1 MAECEVTEEDRALGM
16 GHASQSMQGRYSHDR
31 LARATRAMS
40 PEVWPLYTAHMLQ
53 GCRLLTVLLLASW
66 MFPATVSAQMLR
78 AETLTTGAFAAIDRE
93 RTVVIIPGGI
103 LEEHGPY
110 LPAGSDIYQAEWLS
124 DALARRLARR
134 DGQVVLMLPMMSLGH
149 SGANDIARRWI
160 HPGTITVRSTTLR
173 AIYMDLADA
182 LGAHGFRHIFVVDVH
197 GAPDHNQAIDQAS
210 DYFNDTWRGTMV
222 HLMGLKS
229 VNTLPPLPAAI
240 VPEAAAAA
248 DGFTVHAGLLE
259 SSRVLFVRP
268 DQVHKGLF
276 NAPPLTARDFPAL
289 VTLGKAAGWPGYWG
303 APAASTATIG
313 AAALE
318 QTLDAITTV
327 AVSILERTPWSRER
341 FYTEANMD
349 AADVQIS
356 RESAVRESEL
366 RAKQQAWLRRSGLD
380 R

>member
-1 MAECEVTEEDRALGM
+1 
-16 GHASQSMQGRYSHDR
+16 
-31 LARATRAMS
+31 
-40 PEVWPLYTAHMLQ
+40 
-53 GCRLLTVLLLASW
+53 
-66 MFPATVSAQMLR
+66 MFPASASAQVLR
-78 AETLTTGAFAAIDRE
+78 AEALTTREFAALDRE

-110 LPAGSDIYQAEWLS
+110 LPAGSDMYQAGWLAE
-124 DALARRLARR
+124 ALARRLARR
-134 DGQVVLMLPMMSLGH
+134 EGQTVLMLPMMPLGH
-149 SGANDIARRWI
+149 SGANDIARRWT
-160 HPGTITVRSTTLR
+160 HPGTITIRAITLR

-182 LGAHGFRHIFVVDVH
+182 LGAQDFKHIFVVDVH

-229 VNTLPPLPAAI
+229 VNTLPPLPAAV

-268 DQVHKGLF
+268 EQVHNGLF

-289 VTLGKAAGWPGYWG
+289 VTLGKAEGWPGYWG
-303 APAASTATIG
+303 APAAATATIG

-318 QTLDAITTV
+318 QTLEAISTV
-327 AVSILERTPWSRER
+327 AVSILERTPWGRER

-349 AADVQIS
+349 PADVQIS
-356 RESAVRESEL
+356 RESMARESEL
-366 RAKQQAWLRRSGLD
+366 RAKQQAWLRRAGLD